1 MLVINDYI
9 VSLIKCIVKIETL
22 MDDLIAKQDLGLTS
36 AETEE
41 LAVKLYMLLY
51 NLQTTVDTM
60 MQDYSSIQE
69 DSDLVDTSTYIID
82 ENKSYREGTD

>member
-1 MLVINDYI
+1 
-9 VSLIKCIVKIETL
+9 